1 MEKRSGRKRNNGGK
15 KIKGGV
21 RGEDGGG
28 GGGGGGGQRNG
39 GWKERKRR
47 RALVF
52 GETGK
57 PGTRE
62 ESVDEERRTK
72 DRVSSVCSMAGA
84 I

>member
-21 RGEDGGG
+21 RGEDGSGG
-28 GGGGGGGQRNG
+28 GSGGGGQRNG
-39 GWKERKRR
+39 GKERKRR

-72 DRVSSVCSMAGA
+72 DRVSSVCSTAGA

>member
-28 GGGGGGGQRNG
+28 GGSGGGGQRNG
-39 GWKERKRR
+39 GKERKRR

-72 DRVSSVCSMAGA
+72 DRVSSVCSTVGA

>member
-1 MEKRSGRKRNNGGK
+1 MRMVVVVVVVEGSVTEGGK
-15 KIKGGV
+15 K
-21 RGEDGGG
+21 E
-28 GGGGGGGQRNG
+28 
-39 GWKERKRR
+39 RR

-72 DRVSSVCSMAGA
+72 DRVSSVCSTAGA

>member
-28 GGGGGGGQRNG
+28 GGGGGGQRNG
-39 GWKERKRR
+39 GWKEGEEET
-47 RALVF
+47 LVF

-72 DRVSSVCSMAGA
+72 DRVSSVCSTAGA

>member
-72 DRVSSVCSMAGA
+72 DRVSSACSTAGA

>member
-28 GGGGGGGQRNG
+28 GGGGGGQRNG
-39 GWKERKRR
+39 GWKEGEEE
-47 RALVF
+47 ALVF

-72 DRVSSVCSMAGA
+72 DRVSSVCSTAGA

>member
-28 GGGGGGGQRNG
+28 GGGGGRGQRNG

-72 DRVSSVCSMAGA
+72 DRVSSVCSTAGA

>member
-52 GETGK
+52 GETEK

-72 DRVSSVCSMAGA
+72 DRVSSVCSTAGA

>member
-1 MEKRSGRKRNNGGK
+1 MVVVEEDSVTEGGK
-15 KIKGGV
+15 K
-21 RGEDGGG
+21 E
-28 GGGGGGGQRNG
+28 
-39 GWKERKRR
+39 RR

-57 PGTRE
+57 AGTRE

-72 DRVSSVCSMAGA
+72 DRVSSTAGA